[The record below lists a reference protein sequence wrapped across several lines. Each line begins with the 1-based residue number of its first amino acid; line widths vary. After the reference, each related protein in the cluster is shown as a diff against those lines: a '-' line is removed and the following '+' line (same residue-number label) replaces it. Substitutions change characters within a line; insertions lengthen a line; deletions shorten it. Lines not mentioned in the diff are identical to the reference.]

1 MSISKELPL
10 DFWAGRSSEEGCS
23 PENVLADI
31 IHETYQPIQEIKG
44 WSRALL
50 TVDLSE
56 EQQLHA
62 LKSILAGATYLES
75 IIKAAMEYTN
85 KLHE

>member
-1 MSISKELPL
+1 MSVFRELPL
-10 DFWAGRSSEEGCS
+10 DFWAGRFSEEGCS
-23 PENVLADI
+23 PENVLADV
-31 IHETYQPIQEIKG
+31 IHETYQPIEAIKG
-44 WSRALL
+44 WSRALVE
-50 TVDLSE
+50 VDLSE